1 MDTQNVRILRFSIL
15 AKILGYHLK
24 SPKSRFSP
32 ALKSDF
38 LLEGWAEFLQGV
50 FLGTKEALCKIS
62 AKSSNKKLE
71 NWHPKNHDFRTFSKM
86 AQNGPSV
93 KISKNAGFC
102 CDFDFL
108 CPKSSLVADFDPFMS
123 TWKHFLCE
131 KAILAD
137 FHHKNLQ
144 TTLLAGFWVWI
155 HCRRPNFKFLRNASR
170 ST

>member
-1 MDTQNVRILRFSIL
+1 MDTQNLRILRFSIL
-15 AKILGYHLK
+15 AKILGKYLK
-24 SPKSRFSP
+24 GRKSHFSP

-38 LLEGWAEFLQGV
+38 LLCRWAEFLQGV
-50 FLGTKEALCKIS
+50 FLGAKEALCKIS
-62 AKSSNKKLE
+62 ANTSNKKLE
-71 NWHPKNHDFRTFSKM
+71 IWHPKNRDFRTFSKIH
-86 AQNGPSV
+86 QKWRKS
-93 KISKNAGFC
+93 KISKYSI
-102 CDFDFL
+102 FL
-108 CPKSSLVADFDPFMS
+108 LRFRLFMPEIEFTGRFWPFYVGLEA
-123 TWKHFLCE
+123 FFE

>member
-71 NWHPKNHDFRTFSKM
+71 NWHPENHDFRTFSKM

-93 KISKNAGFC
+93 KISKNARFLLRFRFFTPEIEFSGQFWPIYVDLGAFFWKSHFGGFPPQEPTNHPSGW
-102 CDFDFL
+102 L
-108 CPKSSLVADFDPFMS
+108 LGLDP
-123 TWKHFLCE
+123 L
-131 KAILAD
+131 
-137 FHHKNLQ
+137 
-144 TTLLAGFWVWI
+144 
-155 HCRRPNFKFLRNASR
+155 
-170 ST
+170 